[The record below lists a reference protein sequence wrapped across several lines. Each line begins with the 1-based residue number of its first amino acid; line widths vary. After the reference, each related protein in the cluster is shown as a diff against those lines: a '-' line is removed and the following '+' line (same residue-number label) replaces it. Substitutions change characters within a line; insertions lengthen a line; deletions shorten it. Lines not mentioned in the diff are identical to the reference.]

1 MKIHQKQI
9 VVSTDDL
16 DQNNH
21 VNNVRYVKWVND
33 IALSHWEKEAP
44 KPIKNQHFWV
54 MLSHNIEYKHQ
65 ILLGETVTLKTYVQS
80 CEGLFS
86 VRIVEILVDDK
97 LCAYSKTKW
106 CFMNSDTLKPNRI
119 PQEIIDLF

>member
-9 VVSTDDL
+9 QVTLDDL

-21 VNNVRYVKWVND
+21 VNNIRYVKWVND
-33 IALSHWEKEAP
+33 IAISHWETEAP
-44 KPIKNQHFWV
+44 KTILDHYFWV

-65 ILLGETVTLKTYVQS
+65 ILLGETVTLKTYVKS

-86 VRIVEILVDDK
+86 IRIVEILVDKK
-97 LCAYSKTKW
+97 LCAHSETKW
-106 CFMNSDTLKPNRI
+106 CFMNSETLKPNRI
-119 PQEIIDLF
+119 PQEIITLF

>member
-9 VVSTDDL
+9 LVTKEDL

-21 VNNVRYVKWVND
+21 VNNIRYVKWVND
-33 IALSHWEKEAP
+33 IAISHWETEVSTT
-44 KPIKNQHFWV
+44 ILDQYFWV
-54 MLSHNIEYKHQ
+54 MLSHNIDYKHQ
-65 ILLGETVTLKTYVQS
+65 ILLGETVTLKTYVKS

-86 VRIVEILVDDK
+86 IRIVEILVDKK
-97 LCAYSKTKW
+97 LCAYSETKW
-106 CFMNSDTLKPNRI
+106 CFMNSKTLKPNRI